1 MNKKAFTVLVA
12 TMFISMLAMGIVS
25 PFLPIYAEQLGAS
38 NLEIGLVQA
47 AFSIAGIGTLL
58 FVGRWSDR
66 LGRKPFLLAGLGVLT
81 LSSVGLMY
89 ANSPLLL
96 IVMRFIQGLGA
107 TAHLPIA
114 QAYLGDITPQ
124 GGEGKWMGYF
134 NAVLFAGVGAGP
146 LLGGVIA
153 DAYTLST
160 TFLFM
165 AILDFLGLIAVLIF
179 LKEMPR
185 KVAAGEHSSVLAP
198 LKSRI
203 MRGVLIQRMTNGI
216 GTSALMTFIPVF
228 ANNLGITAGLIGVLI
243 AMRTPVSLLQ
253 TYSGILADKW
263 NRRWMVIQGGI
274 LSMVAMAL
282 VPVTGVFWSLMLV
295 YVAVTLGQSFAM
307 PAITAYIVQE
317 GRTYGMGICMTYFMM
332 AMQAGNGIGPIAL
345 GFVADS
351 FSLDWAFYS
360 AGIALLISSTIFFL
374 LIKDSD
380 SLPLKEP
387 AAIQ

>member
-1 MNKKAFTVLVA
+1 MNKKAFGVLVA

-66 LGRKPFLLAGLGVLT
+66 LGRKPFLLTGLGVLT
-81 LSSVGLMY
+81 LSSVGMMY
-89 ANSPLLL
+89 ANTPLLL
-96 IVMRFIQGLGA
+96 IVMRFVQGLGA

-114 QAYLGDITPQ
+114 QAYLGDITPK

-146 LLGGVIA
+146 LFGGLIA
-153 DAYTLST
+153 DTYSLET

-165 AILDFLGLIAVLIF
+165 AILDFLGLLATMVF

-185 KVAAGEHSSVLAP
+185 KVAANEHSSVLAP

-203 MRGVLIQRMTNGI
+203 MRGVLVQRMTNGI
-216 GTSALMTFIPVF
+216 GTSTLMTFIPVF
-228 ANNLGITAGLIGVLI
+228 ANNLGITTGLIGILI

-263 NRRWMVIQGGI
+263 KRHWMVIQGSI
-274 LSMVAMAL
+274 FSMVAMAL
-282 VPVTGVFWSLMLV
+282 VPFTGVFWTLLLV
-295 YVAVTLGQSFAM
+295 YVAATLGQSFAM

-360 AGIALLISSTIFFL
+360 AAIALFVSSGIFFL

-380 SLPLKEP
+380 SHP
-387 AAIQ
+387 